1 MLSIFLKD
9 TVDLFLEYLKNIKR
23 KLVLGEITKKK
34 RLNKFKPINKYRDKS
49 PYHRSQINRSRE
61 NNHKRTPEKYRNK
74 ITIVILIDDSIIEK
88 ISVQEHQRDIKI
100 TIEIPMDDSI
110 IEKTASKEHQKD
122 IEIIITIGILT
133 DDCIS
138 GEIIMKEHQRS
149 IEIILKTAKH
159 PNFKEIVI
167 KKKQK
172 ELCVIDAMKKNT
184 ILIMVY
190 IVKKTSR
197 I

>member
-1 MLSIFLKD
+1 
-9 TVDLFLEYLKNIKR
+9 
-23 KLVLGEITKKK
+23 
-34 RLNKFKPINKYRDKS
+34 
-49 PYHRSQINRSRE
+49 
-61 NNHKRTPEKYRNK
+61 
-74 ITIVILIDDSIIEK
+74 
-88 ISVQEHQRDIKI
+88 VQEHQRDIKI
-100 TIEIPMDDSI
+100 TIGIPIDDII

-122 IEIIITIGILT
+122 IEIIITIGILIT

-149 IEIILKTAKH
+149 IEIILKTARH

-184 ILIMVY
+184 MLIMVY